1 MLVLALVLLLVL
13 IGTDTAEVVPVLA
26 EVVELTPAALCGGI
40 WTTRPVTSSWSVDS
54 PFAAASCATLNPSCA
69 AIELSDSP
77 GMIVCWK
84 KAEAEAGAIIVAA
97 ATSGIKNLALMA
109 GDCRRE
115 PRLARHLQATF
126 QHARFSS
133 FVPTARIRRRRGR
146 LGQELA
152 QAASELPGNI
162 RRPSSSVNGS
172 ASSRTRFSTA
182 ARRSADIGSRAPLT
196 ICERSTVSD
205 QYSSK
210 LS

>member
-1 MLVLALVLLLVL
+1 MLVLVLLLVL
-13 IGTDTAEVVPVLA
+13 IGTDATEVVPVLA
-26 EVVELTPAALCGGI
+26 DVVELTPAALCGGI

-115 PRLARHLQATF
+115 PRL
-126 QHARFSS
+126 
-133 FVPTARIRRRRGR
+133 
-146 LGQELA
+146 
-152 QAASELPGNI
+152 
-162 RRPSSSVNGS
+162 
-172 ASSRTRFSTA
+172 
-182 ARRSADIGSRAPLT
+182 
-196 ICERSTVSD
+196 
-205 QYSSK
+205 
-210 LS
+210 